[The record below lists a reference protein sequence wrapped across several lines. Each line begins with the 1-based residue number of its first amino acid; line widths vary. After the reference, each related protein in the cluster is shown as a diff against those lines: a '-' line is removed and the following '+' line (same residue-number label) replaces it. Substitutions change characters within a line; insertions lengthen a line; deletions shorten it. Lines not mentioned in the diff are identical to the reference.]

1 MAVPEEVKKVP
12 RPVNTISMTPAETDR
27 SDSLFGNGLGVSTS
41 KAIIRSPFTGRLLAI
56 STKGSSFLR
65 GWN

>member
-1 MAVPEEVKKVP
+1 MAVPEEVKRFRV
-12 RPVNTISMTPAETDR
+12 RLTLLSMTPAETDR